1 MILMQIMKILPAAS
15 HFKVLDDNRPV
26 LEGSIAM
33 SDKSVMFKSIDDNL
47 QYINIYGSFHVELID
62 KVDGIW
68 IISIR

>member
-15 HFKVLDDNRPV
+15 HFKVLDDNKPV

-33 SDKSVMFKSIDDNL
+33 FDKSVMFKSIQEDL
-47 QYINIYGSFHVELID
+47 KYQKVYGSFHVELID

-68 IISIR
+68 IINIR

>member
-15 HFKVLDDNRPV
+15 HFKVFDENRPV

-33 SDKSVMFKSIDDNL
+33 SDKSVMFKSIQDDL
-47 QYINIYGSFHVELID
+47 KFQKVYGSFHVELID

-68 IISIR
+68 IINIR